1 MRVTACVVLNSGEH
15 GPATSTGPLQQGAI
29 MFQLALK
36 FLSTHMNMGAKIAD
50 DTKWSG

>member
-1 MRVTACVVLNSGEH
+1 MRMSACVVLHYLGEH
-15 GPATSTGPLQQGAI
+15 GLARSTGPLQQGTI

-50 DTKWSG
+50 DTK

>member
-1 MRVTACVVLNSGEH
+1 MSACVGVHDLGEH
-15 GPATSTGPLQQGAI
+15 GPARSTGPLHQATI

-50 DTKWSG
+50 DTK